1 VAVSEA
7 PVLVT
12 AADRAQ
18 ALGAR
23 VDAAQSTVSR
33 LRSRVSALEATA
45 DEAHVAADFGAA
57 DVALAEV
64 APLRS
69 ELAAAE
75 SVLAPLERAQRQVA
89 EHVRVEQHRAAL
101 DDAEQRYGAA
111 LAEAR
116 ECLVEVEPGLGAV
129 QRTLRQALAA
139 ELRAGQVG
147 FEMHRLRVA
156 LGAPEVTFSAPSPV
170 RAALEHHP
178 LFQAV
183 ANYRPGD

>member
-1 VAVSEA
+1 VTVSEA
-7 PVLVT
+7 PALVT
-12 AADRAQ
+12 AEDRAQ

-23 VDAAQSTVSR
+23 VDAARSIVAR
-33 LRSRVSALEATA
+33 LRSRVSALDATA
-45 DEAHVAADFGAA
+45 HEAHVAADFGAA
-57 DVALAEV
+57 EVALAEV

-101 DDAEQRYGAA
+101 DVAEQRYEAA

-116 ECLVEVEPGLGAV
+116 ECLVEVEPGLGAI

-139 ELRAGQVG
+139 ERTAGQVG
-147 FEMHRLRVA
+147 SEMHRLRVA
-156 LGAPEVTFSAPSPV
+156 LGAPETTFAAPSPV
-170 RAALEHHP
+170 RAALESHP